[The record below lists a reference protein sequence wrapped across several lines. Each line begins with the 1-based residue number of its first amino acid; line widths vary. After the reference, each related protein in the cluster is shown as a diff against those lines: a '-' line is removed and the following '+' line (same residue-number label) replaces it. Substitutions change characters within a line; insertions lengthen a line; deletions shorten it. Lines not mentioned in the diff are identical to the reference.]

1 MKRSMSDRL
10 FSIFIYIFLIVF
22 VIICLYPM
30 VLTLSVSFS
39 DEQTVALNG
48 FKLIPEKFSTFTY
61 KYFFMDKGTKILNA
75 YTVTLFVVIVGTL
88 ASLIVTTGYAYA
100 TSVKTFKLRN
110 ALSFFAFFTMLFN
123 GGMLPWYILC
133 TKYYQLNNKIYGLI
147 LPYLMNV
154 FLMYIV
160 ANFIKTIPDEIY
172 ESAKID
178 GAGHFTIFIK
188 LVLPIAKVGIITI
201 TLFYALQYWNDWYL
215 ALMLISDEKL
225 YPVQYLLYTMLANA
239 QFVASGQNSSMSQH
253 IVVPVLTSRMA
264 MTCVATGPIIL
275 AYPLVQKYFVKGI
288 TLGAV
293 KG

>member
-1 MKRSMSDRL
+1 MKKSINERL
-10 FSIFIYIFLIVF
+10 FISINYALIFIFAAA
-22 VIICLYPM
+22 CLYPM
-30 VLTLSVSFS
+30 ILAVSVSFS
-39 DEQTVALNG
+39 DEYTIVTKG

-61 KYFFMDKGTKILNA
+61 QYFFADKGPKILDS
-75 YTVTLFVVIVGTL
+75 YMVTLFVVIVGTIS
-88 ASLIVTTGYAYA
+88 SLFVTTGYAYA
-100 TSVKTFKLRN
+100 TTVKSFKLRN
-110 ALSFFAFFTMLFN
+110 ILSFFAFFTMLFN
-123 GGMLPWYILC
+123 GGMLPWYILS
-133 TKYYQLNNKIYGLI
+133 TKYYQLGNKIYGLI

-154 FLMYIV
+154 FLMYVI
-160 ANFIKTIPDEIY
+160 ANFLRTIPEEVF

-178 GAGHFTIFIK
+178 GAGHFTIFFR

-215 ALMLISDEKL
+215 ALMLITDEKL
-225 YPVQYLLYTMLANA
+225 YPVQYRLYTMLTNA
-239 QFVASGQNSSMSQH
+239 QFVASGQHSQMSEH
-253 IVVPVLTSRMA
+253 VVVPVLTARMA

>member
-1 MKRSMSDRL
+1 MKRSISERI
-10 FSIFIYIFLIVF
+10 FSLFIYMFLLIF
-22 VIICLYPM
+22 VIVCLYPM
-30 VLTLSVSFS
+30 ILTLSVSFS

-61 KYFFMDKGTKILNA
+61 QYFFMDKGPKVLNA
-75 YTVTLFVVIVGTL
+75 YTITLFVVIVGTVS
-88 ASLIVTTGYAYA
+88 SLIVTTGYAYA
-100 TSVKTFKLRN
+100 TTVKTFRLRN

-215 ALMLISDEKL
+215 ALMLVSDEKL

-239 QFVASGQNSSMSQH
+239 QFVASGQNSSMAQH
-253 IVVPVLTSRMA
+253 IVVPVLTARMA